1 MRGGPESSNALQL
14 FLKNPLA
21 KRNLLQK
28 HTNHSGSIIVG
39 IGLFWVPLS
48 SNLTILLS
56 LSLLLPLLSVELFSS
71 THLIVLHFINVS
83 MKVSALSAGLCQIV
97 CFQWVVNSQK
107 LVLAT
112 LCFCS
117 YVPLPVL
124 SVPPPGSSASCLQ
137 SLPLQA
143 SKLLHPSNQPG
154 SSSTTSPPAC
164 LPSYSNKF
172 PSLESLPLLKV
183 K

>member
-28 HTNHSGSIIVG
+28 HTNQSGSIIVG
-39 IGLFWVPLS
+39 IGLS
-48 SNLTILLS
+48 SSLLQLDHPTLS

-71 THLIVLHFINVS
+71 THLIVLHFINVN

-124 SVPPPGSSASCLQ
+124 SVPPPGSNASCLQ

-154 SSSTTSPPAC
+154 SSSTTSPPSC

>member
-1 MRGGPESSNALQL
+1 MHGGSESSNALQL

-28 HTNHSGSIIVG
+28 HTNQSGSIIVG

-56 LSLLLPLLSVELFSS
+56 LCSFLSFSS
-71 THLIVLHFINVS
+71 THLIVLHFINVN
-83 MKVSALSAGLCQIV
+83 MKVSALSASLCQIV

-124 SVPPPGSSASCLQ
+124 SVPPPGSNASCLQ
-137 SLPLQA
+137 SLPLRA

-164 LPSYSNKF
+164 LPS
-172 PSLESLPLLKV
+172 
-183 K
+183 